1 MFDVAM
7 TGPLGE
13 TALAASALASNLNYI
28 PYVLGIGVVTDRKSL
43 FANVWGKGP
52 NQHCSLTL
60 EITPMGR

>member
-43 FANVWGKGP
+43 FANVWGK
-52 NQHCSLTL
+52 
-60 EITPMGR
+60 